1 MSRKVSTS
9 SFTKLH
15 AKRARPFKIKR
26 RLGLNAYLIELPLD
40 YNVSSIFNM
49 ANLTKYKGEEDVVVH
64 EAPFGYLLLLQVM
77 TNLKPFL
84 TINSLHLD
92 KEVMINT

>member
-64 EAPFGYLLLLQVM
+64 EAPVWVPTVAASHDELEA
-77 TNLKPFL
+77 
-84 TINSLHLD
+84 ILD
-92 KEVMINT
+92 HQFVTTR